1 MKIKIL
7 VLGLI
12 SLLLYSLFSC
22 GSANKEK
29 TKTEVST
36 DSLPSLTR
44 LLEDKVADFKEKA
57 SPEMVRTIEEGIR
70 EVAASGVME
79 SALKKGDKAPDFEL
93 PDATGKIVRLSD
105 LLKSGPVV
113 LTWYRG
119 GW

>member
-1 MKIKIL
+1 MKIKII
-7 VLGLI
+7 GLSFI
-12 SLLLYSLFSC
+12 SLLLFSLFSC

-29 TKTEVST
+29 TSTEVTT
-36 DSLPSLTR
+36 DSLPTLSK
-44 LLEDKVADFKEKA
+44 LLEEKAAKFKETA
-57 SPEMVRTIEEGIR
+57 PPEMVKTIDEGVR
-70 EVAASGVME
+70 EVAASGVLE